1 MKRVLSVFLALAM
14 LFSLPYSVFAAS
26 SSDTELEHRLTC
38 NDETLYKA
46 DAGEVITVTLSLEN
60 KTANKGF
67 TIKNFQTEI
76 YYDTDFFE
84 YVGDITIDS
93 ASANSNWNTQ
103 ETLHH
108 SERRVCLNIVTDRSA
123 MIECESTHKIA
134 AFKLKVKD
142 SAAKGSQGTVKC
154 RMDDVYAFGPDYKEY
169 GESSAI
175 LTVIVDEKEHQQPET
190 YTVTYMN
197 DGKVF
202 ETAAATPDTVI
213 AKAPVKSDKRFLGWE
228 DENGKLWQPDEVYTA
243 TKETVFT
250 AKWGELLP
258 PASYTLTF
266 VTNGGSTVDEVTKI
280 SGTVLNLAN
289 YTTKRSGYTFDG
301 WYDSADLDNKLTSIT
316 LTSNTT
322 VYAGWV
328 KNVVDDN
335 DNKPSSGGTSTG
347 STRYTITFKTNGGS
361 DIKTVK
367 KVKNS
372 IVDLSKYIPE
382 KEGYIFDGWYT
393 DSAFTNKVNKI
404 QIKSNVKLYA
414 KWSEGEAEEIIK
426 PNYKPDILTDEH
438 YAYIQGRN
446 DGMIHPTANLTRAE
460 AATIFFRLLNDDIRH
475 GEMTSTNAFADVNEG
490 DWFNTAVSTLASLE
504 ILKGRSSDTFAP
516 NDPITRAEFTTIVA
530 RLSEAEYEG
539 KNLFKDID
547 GHWAENYINIAASI
561 GWVNGHDGLF
571 RPDDNITRA
580 EVMTLVNRVL
590 NRVPE
595 TVDDLL
601 DNMVKW
607 TDNSDVNAWYYI
619 AVQEA
624 TNSHEYNMKDSGAFE
639 KWTKL
644 VENPDWSEFEN

>member
-1 MKRVLSVFLALAM
+1 MKKVLSVFLALAM
-14 LFSLPYSVFAAS
+14 LFSMPYPVFAAS
-26 SSDTELEHRLTC
+26 SSDTQLEHRLTC
-38 NDETLYKA
+38 NGETLYKA
-46 DAGEVITVTLSLEN
+46 EPGEVITVTLSLEN
-60 KTANKGF
+60 KTADKGF
-67 TIKNFQTEI
+67 TIKNFQAEI

-93 ASANSNWNTQ
+93 ESANSNWNTQ
-103 ETLHH
+103 ETIHH
-108 SERRVCLNIVTDRSA
+108 SERRVCLNIITDRNA
-123 MIECESTHKIA
+123 MLECESSHKIA

-142 SAAKGSQGTVKC
+142 GAAIGSQGTVKC

-169 GESSAI
+169 GESSVV
-175 LTVIVDEKEHQQPET
+175 LTVIVEQQQEET
-190 YTVTYMN
+190 ESYTITYMN

-202 ETAAATPDTVI
+202 ETATATPNTVM

-228 DENGKLWQPDEVYTA
+228 DESGKLWQPDEVYTA
-243 TKETVFT
+243 TKESVFT

-258 PASYTLTF
+258 PSSYTLTF
-266 VTNGGSTVDEVTKI
+266 VTNGGSTIAPVTKTD
-280 SGTVLNLAN
+280 GTVLNLAN
-289 YTTKRSGYTFDG
+289 YTTVRTGYTFDG
-301 WYDSADLDNKLTSIT
+301 WYDSSDLDNKLTNIT
-316 LTSNTT
+316 LTSDTT

-328 KNVVDDN
+328 KNVVDDDN
-335 DNKPSSGGTSTG
+335 DKPSSGGASTG
-347 STRYTITFKTNGGS
+347 STRYTITFETNGGS
-361 DIKTVK
+361 DINAVK
-367 KVKNS
+367 KVKNT

-382 KEGYIFDGWYT
+382 KEGFIFEGWYT
-393 DSAFTNKVNKI
+393 DKALTNKVDKI

-414 KWSEGEAEEIIK
+414 KWSEGETEVIIK

-446 DGMIHPTANLTRAE
+446 DSMIHPTANLTRAE
-460 AATIFFRLLNDDIRH
+460 AATIFFRLLNDDIRR
-475 GEMTSTNAFADVNEG
+475 GEMTSVNAFTDVNKG
-490 DWFNTAVSTLASLE
+490 DWYNTAVSTLASLE
-504 ILKGRSSDTFAP
+504 ILKGRSTDAFAP

-530 RLSEAEYEG
+530 RLSEAEYNG
-539 KNLFKDID
+539 KNLFNDID

-571 RPDDNITRA
+571 RPDDNIIRA

-601 DNMVKW
+601 DNMTKW
-607 TDNSDVNAWYYI
+607 ADNSDVSAWYYI

-624 TNSHEYNMKDSGAFE
+624 TNSHEYKMKDGRDFE

-644 VENPDWSEFEN
+644 VKNPDWSEFEN